1 MKKSFFIIIP
11 IIAVLLLSACSSK
24 SKENGLEITED
35 NRSYVKEFEQELQDS
50 LSKMNENLNVFNDA
64 LDNIYKRDITEED
77 FATILKQLIDK
88 SSQLIAEAESYDTKP
103 ELFEAQQNLVLLLNK
118 SHQLLLDA
126 IEMANNQDIDKELL
140 REDYLAIKEEQASL
154 ANQWKTLKEEL
165 STDQGEK

>member
-165 STDQGEK
+165 STD

>member
-1 MKKSFFIIIP
+1 
-11 IIAVLLLSACSSK
+11 
-24 SKENGLEITED
+24 
-35 NRSYVKEFEQELQDS
+35 VKEFEQELQDS

>member
-50 LSKMNENLNVFNDA
+50 LSKTNENLNVFNDA

>member
-1 MKKSFFIIIP
+1 M
-11 IIAVLLLSACSSK
+11 
-24 SKENGLEITED
+24 
-35 NRSYVKEFEQELQDS
+35 KEFEQELQDS
-50 LSKMNENLNVFNDA
+50 LSKTNENLNVFNDA